1 MTTTTLTNDDRII
14 LLKQK
19 IEDKRTALKGANTRP
34 RLITNCQLTM
44 DGIKY
49 NLHTGG
55 DTLTLL
61 YLKLNALRMSAY
73 DLQIDQIVVHLL
85 DGLIGA
91 LIELDN
97 VLVGKMQVGN
107 VIVHLDSSFL
117 SA

>member
-19 IEDKRTALKGANTRP
+19 IEDKRTALKSANTRP

-55 DTLTLL
+55 DMLTLL

-73 DLQIDQIVVHLL
+73 DLQIDPSTIML
-85 DGLIGA
+85 DGFYLADWMHDIK
-91 LIELDN
+91 ELRA
-97 VLVGKMQVGN
+97 VEQTRK
-107 VIVHLDSSFL
+107 ICP
-117 SA
+117 